1 MCTMNTSYWG
11 KVVNGQV
18 RRGGRSLRDGPVRLP
33 PRHARPAGHSPRL
46 GANFDERARRHELL
60 GLRIRRRN
68 TVDQHRAPGP
78 PPKSGGGPHRAI
90 AEDRGQERLARADAK
105 ADGLAEA
112 AAVLVSTIGG
122 ERFSM
127 TLTGVPSTPDGNAVV
142 ESPSFVTRAPVPPDE
157 KTI

>member
-1 MCTMNTSYWG
+1 MNTSYWG

-18 RRGGRSLRDGPVRLP
+18 RRGGRSLRDGPCDCLRVTL
-33 PRHARPAGHSPRL
+33 
-46 GANFDERARRHELL
+46 ARRAIARAWERTSTSAT
-60 GLRIRRRN
+60 GGTSCSAFGFAGATPSIS
-68 TVDQHRAPGP
+68 TAPRAPGP

-112 AAVLVSTIGG
+112 AVLVSTIGG

-142 ESPSFVTRAPVPPDE
+142 ESPSFVARAPVPPDE

>member
-1 MCTMNTSYWG
+1 M
-11 KVVNGQV
+11 V
-18 RRGGRSLRDGPVRLP
+18 RSGAAGVAFETVPCDCLRVTL
-33 PRHARPAGHSPRL
+33 
-46 GANFDERARRHELL
+46 ARRAIARAWERTSTSAT
-60 GLRIRRRN
+60 GGTSCSAFGFAGATPSIS
-68 TVDQHRAPGP
+68 TAPRAPGP
-78 PPKSGGGPHRAI
+78 QPKSGGGPHRAI

>member
-1 MCTMNTSYWG
+1 M
-11 KVVNGQV
+11 V
-18 RRGGRSLRDGPVRLP
+18 RSGAAGVAFETVPCDCLRVTL
-33 PRHARPAGHSPRL
+33 
-46 GANFDERARRHELL
+46 ARRAIARAWERTSTSAP
-60 GLRIRRRN
+60 GGTSCSAFGFAGATPSIS
-68 TVDQHRAPGP
+68 TAPRAPGP

-127 TLTGVPSTPDGNAVV
+127 TLTGAPSTPDGNAVV
-142 ESPSFVTRAPVPPDE
+142 ESPSFVARAPVPPDE